1 MKLFQQILILYCFV
15 NLTSCIVDEQCRQ
28 NKNVAL
34 YAGFYHVVKNQ
45 TTGIITKSTLTIDSL
60 TIKGLKF
67 DSIYSKYVYVDSILY
82 NKTKSINKINI
93 PLHKFVNV
101 SKYEVTFN
109 TKIDTVTILHTNSD
123 EYLSLECGCLK
134 THVIDSVQT
143 TNHFIDS
150 IKISNNNVNT
160 NNAENIRIY
169 K

>member
-1 MKLFQQILILYCFV
+1 MKKFPYIFILFCFV
-15 NLTSCIVDEQCRQ
+15 NMTSCIVDEQCRQ

-45 TTGIITKSTLTIDSL
+45 TTGIVTKSTLNIDSL
-60 TIKGLKF
+60 TVRGLKF
-67 DSIYSKYVYVDSILY
+67 DSINAKYVLVDSILY
-82 NKTKSINKINI
+82 DKSKLINRIDI
-93 PLHKFVNV
+93 PLHKFVNI

-109 TKIDTVTILHTNSD
+109 TKVDTITVSHTNSD

-134 THVIDSVQT
+134 VHTIDSVKS

-150 IKISNNNVNT
+150 IRITNNNVNT

>member
-1 MKLFQQILILYCFV
+1 MKLFQKILILYCFV